1 MVQIDFFDKNVI
13 NNLVPV
19 LSMQPHV
26 LCVVYDEK
34 RVVKEDYRNFISAVR
49 SMDSFI
55 EIREYTCDSHDIDNI
70 SEVITNIAEEYCEEE
85 IYVDVTGGPELCIA
99 AALMVAKEI
108 PINPIYLDEEQELLF
123 CVYDRDVK
131 FKAKRITMENYVI
144 AKGAKHFSDSRSY
157 PREEEYENICKMA
170 ERIFDYLEE
179 WKLLQKYLSTY
190 FYGYS
195 GMHFSAA
202 NIKCAKDRTRGINDL
217 LDYFAKYGFIEQR
230 DNGKFVVKND
240 RYKEYITNYGIWLE
254 MYIYIKAKECFDEVH
269 LGFIID
275 WDSDDGTDT
284 SDNEFDV
291 VIMNKNRPVLVS
303 CKMTK
308 PTTKDLTEIGCLAG
322 RLGGED
328 AVSVLATTYPV
339 RAYNEGGTSLYNRM
353 KKLDIGFIEA
363 YDFRR
368 MSTKEAFDRAIAFSK

>member
-13 NNLVPV
+13 NNLVPI

-34 RVVKEDYRNFISAVR
+34 RVKKEEYRNFKSAVR
-49 SMDSFI
+49 NIDGFI
-55 EIREYTCDSHDIDNI
+55 EIREYSCNSHDVENI
-70 SEVITNIAEEYCEEE
+70 TEVLAGIAEEYCEEE
-85 IYVDVTGGPELCIA
+85 IYVDVTGGPELMVA
-99 AALMVAKEI
+99 SALMVAKEL
-108 PINPIYLDEEQELLF
+108 PIIPIYLDEEQELLF
-123 CVYDRDVK
+123 CVYDREVR
-131 FKAKRITMENYVI
+131 FKAKRITMENYVL

-157 PREEEYENICKMA
+157 PRVEEYNNICKMA

-195 GMHFSAA
+195 GMHFSADK
-202 NIKCAKDRTRGINDL
+202 IKCAKDKVRGINEL
-217 LDYFAKYGFIEQR
+217 LGYFTKHGFVELR
-230 DNGKFVVKND
+230 DNGKYVVKND

-254 MYIYIKAKECFDEVH
+254 MYVYIKAKECFDEVH

-275 WDSDDGTDT
+275 WDSEDGNDT

-291 VIMNKNRPVLVS
+291 VIMNKNKPVLVS

-368 MSTKEAFDRAIAFSK
+368 MSAKETFEKAIDFSR